1 MIPGCLRRRRHCFG
15 RCPGEREPGLASPGI
30 AARNVKG
37 TAAGAQ
43 VMKTSRPLPA
53 AESDA
58 FLASLRFSP
67 GVAYAKG
74 THVAGTIAAAANNLD
89 GITGVAPE
97 TKLLPVCAI
106 GLAP

>member
-43 VMKTSRPLPA
+43 VVKTSRPLPA

-58 FLASLRFSP
+58 FLGFAAFQPRRGLRLARHTR
-67 GVAYAKG
+67 GR
-74 THVAGTIAAAANNLD
+74 NNRSRR
-89 GITGVAPE
+89 
-97 TKLLPVCAI
+97 
-106 GLAP
+106 